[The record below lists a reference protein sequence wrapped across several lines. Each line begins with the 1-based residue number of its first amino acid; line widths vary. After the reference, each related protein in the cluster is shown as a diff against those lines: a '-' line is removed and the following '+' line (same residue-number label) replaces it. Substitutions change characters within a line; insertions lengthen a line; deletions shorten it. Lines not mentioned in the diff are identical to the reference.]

1 MESGFVTTCLTQAFL
16 TPDVFKQ
23 KTIFSLLKKSQTTF
37 DYDVVFFYRDVNCL
51 SILYLLEQDH
61 NRRYYQSYQEF
72 FSSPTKFK
80 YIHIEKNYAA
90 NAYLNAEREKFSFT
104 ETSNQNKKKFLWWF
118 HITHDFYQV
127 VIILATT
134 RESTTAAQMPS
145 MKMLALLL
153 CT

>member
-1 MESGFVTTCLTQAFL
+1 MIHQLVFNDMGSGFVTTCLTQAFL
-16 TPDVFKQ
+16 TPDVFEQ

-90 NAYLNAEREKFSFT
+90 NAYLNAEREKLSFT
-104 ETSNQNKKKFLWWF
+104 ETSNQNKKSFGGGF
-118 HITHDFYQV
+118 T
-127 VIILATT
+127 
-134 RESTTAAQMPS
+134 
-145 MKMLALLL
+145 
-153 CT
+153 